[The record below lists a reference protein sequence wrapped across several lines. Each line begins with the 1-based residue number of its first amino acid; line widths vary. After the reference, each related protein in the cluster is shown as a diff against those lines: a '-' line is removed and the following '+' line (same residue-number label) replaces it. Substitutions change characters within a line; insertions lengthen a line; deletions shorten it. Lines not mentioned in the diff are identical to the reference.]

1 MTKYLIVIVS
11 APIVFWAVVVFV
23 LIKKEKKDGR

>member
-1 MTKYLIVIVS
+1 MGKDLVIIVV